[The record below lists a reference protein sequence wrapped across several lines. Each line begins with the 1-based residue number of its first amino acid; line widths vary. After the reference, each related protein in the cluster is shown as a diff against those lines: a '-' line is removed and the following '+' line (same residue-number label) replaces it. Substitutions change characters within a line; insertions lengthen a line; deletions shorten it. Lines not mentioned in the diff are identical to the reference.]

1 MCRPGPGKRRTNA
14 LCAAGMGRSGI
25 DQRKLRRAVRELAAA
40 DADLARIGRLHGPP
54 GLRAREPGFPT
65 LLNIM
70 VSQQLSRASA
80 EAIWGRL
87 EAACRPLSA
96 ARFLTLSDEA
106 VRATGLSRQKA
117 GHARAMARALA
128 DGRVEL
134 ARLASLDDR
143 AAAAALVTLKGI
155 GPWSA
160 EIYLLSALGRPDVW
174 PADDLALMVA
184 VQRLK
189 RLAERPTRPEMERI
203 AEPWR
208 PWRAVAA
215 RMLWHYYR
223 HGETADR
230 RREEA
235 GRCGT

>member
-1 MCRPGPGKRRTNA
+1 MATR
-14 LCAAGMGRSGI
+14 I
-25 DQRKLRRAVRELAAA
+25 DQKTLRRAVRALAAA
-40 DADLARIGRLHGPP
+40 DADLARVGRLHGPP
-54 GLRAREPGFPT
+54 GLRTRELGFPT

-87 EAACRPLSA
+87 EATCRPLSGA
-96 ARFLTLSDEA
+96 AFLALSDQEI
-106 VRATGLSRQKA
+106 RATGLSRQKA
-117 GHARAMARALA
+117 GYARALA
-128 DGRVEL
+128 RALANGEVEL
-134 ARLASLDDR
+134 AGLAALDDQ
-143 AAAAALVTLKGI
+143 AAVEVLVTLKGI
-155 GPWSA
+155 GRWSA

-189 RLAERPTRPEMERI
+189 RLDDRPARAEMERI

-223 HGETADR
+223 HGETAGRQPAD
-230 RREEA
+230 A
-235 GRCGT
+235 GR

>member
-1 MCRPGPGKRRTNA
+1 MATR
-14 LCAAGMGRSGI
+14 I
-25 DQRKLRRAVRELAAA
+25 DQGNLRRAVRALAAA
-40 DADLARIGRLHGPP
+40 DADLARIGRLVGPP
-54 GLRAREPGFPT
+54 GLRARQPGFPT

-87 EAACRPLSA
+87 EAACGRLSA
-96 ARFLTLSDEA
+96 MTFLALSEQEI
-106 VRATGLSRQKA
+106 RTTGLSRQKA
-117 GHARAMARALA
+117 GYARALARALA

-134 ARLASLDDR
+134 AGLAALDDR
-143 AAAAALVTLKGI
+143 AAVEALTSLKGI
-155 GPWSA
+155 GRWSA

-189 RLAERPTRPEMERI
+189 GLAERPARAEMERI

-223 HGETADR
+223 HGETSGRQPADAR
-230 RREEA
+230 R
-235 GRCGT
+235 

>member
-1 MCRPGPGKRRTNA
+1 MATR
-14 LCAAGMGRSGI
+14 I
-25 DQRKLRRAVRELAAA
+25 DQRNLRRAVRALAAA
-40 DADLARIGRLHGPP
+40 DTDLARVGRLHGPP

-87 EAACRPLSA
+87 EAACRPLSGA
-96 ARFLTLSDEA
+96 AFLALSDQEI
-106 VRATGLSRQKA
+106 RATGLSRQKA
-117 GHARAMARALA
+117 GYARALARALA
-128 DGRVEL
+128 DGEVEL
-134 ARLASLDDR
+134 AGLAALDDQ
-143 AAAAALVTLKGI
+143 AAVETLVTLKGI
-155 GPWSA
+155 GRWSA
-160 EIYLLSALGRPDVW
+160 EIYILSALGRPDVW

-189 RLAERPTRPEMERI
+189 GLAERPARAEMERI

-223 HGETADR
+223 HGETSGRQPADAR
-230 RREEA
+230 R
-235 GRCGT
+235 